1 MIIKRKTTITA
12 LLALLL
18 LFLVALVILLRIQD
32 AEPARPAQET
42 EQETTRHAEESTQPP
57 TILSSYAISI
67 EEKSCL
73 DPLIEKAGHAKA
85 VLLGESSHGTAEYYL
100 WRKKISQRLI
110 QEKDFNFIV
119 VEGDWPTIYIANR
132 YVKGIEPYASDGR
145 SILSQFHRWPTWMW
159 SNEEFLVLI
168 EWLRDYNMQLPPS
181 ERIGIYGKDIY
192 GVSDAMKKT
201 VRYLEQ
207 VDPDFAPQAKSYY
220 DCLARYDEDYGRY
233 IGDVM
238 QRRVSCHEGIEKVVE
253 HLRSHAEQFRPLD
266 EKAYFAAM
274 QNALSIAYAD
284 LHFRSSAHPGAGA
297 WNNRVRFM
305 RKTMDRLRTFYGED
319 SKYIVWAHNTHVGD
333 ARATDMQRDGRFNIG
348 QLLREDYGND
358 NVFIVGF
365 GTYTGQVMAGRAWGE
380 EREIM
385 RIPPAIDTSYEA
397 KLNRVGLPSFMLF
410 MDEAEVREALKG
422 VRGHRA
428 KGVVYNPENE
438 QGNYVPT
445 SLSQRY
451 DAFIFFETTR
461 PLTPIR

>member
-1 MIIKRKTTITA
+1 MTKIKRKTTLTA
-12 LLALLL
+12 ILALLL
-18 LFLVALVILLRIQD
+18 LFFVALVILLRTQN
-32 AEPARPAQET
+32 AG
-42 EQETTRHAEESTQPP
+42 TTRPVQEAIQAQSD
-57 TILSSYAISI
+57 LSSYAISI

-119 VEGDWPTIYIANR
+119 VEGDWPTIYMANR
-132 YVKGIEPYASDGR
+132 YVKDLHPTAVDGR
-145 SILSQFHRWPTWMW
+145 TILSQYDRWPTWMW
-159 SNEEFLVLI
+159 SNEEFLTMI
-168 EWLRDYNMQLPPS
+168 EWLRDYNMQLPP
-181 ERIGIYGKDIY
+181 EDRIGIYGKDIY
-192 GVSDAMKKT
+192 GVVAAMDKT

-207 VDPDFAPQAKSYY
+207 VDPDFAREAKSYY

-253 HLRSHAEQFRPLD
+253 YLKTHADQFRPLD
-266 EKAYFAAM
+266 ENAYFAAKLSAM
-274 QNALSIAYAD
+274 SIAYAD
-284 LHFRSSAHPGAGA
+284 LHFRSSAHPGAA
-297 WNNRVRFM
+297 SWNDRVRFM
-305 RKTMDRLRTFYGED
+305 RKALDRLRTFYGRD

-333 ARATDMQRDGRFNIG
+333 ARATTMQRDGRVNIG
-348 QLLREDYGND
+348 QLLREDYGQD
-358 NVFIVGF
+358 KVYIVGF
-365 GTYTGQVMAGRAWGE
+365 GTYTGQVIAGRAWGKQ
-380 EREIM
+380 REIM
-385 RIPPAIDTSYEA
+385 EIPPAIDSSYEA
-397 KLNRVGLPSFMLF
+397 RLNRVGLPSFMLF
-410 MDEAEVREALKG
+410 MDEAEVRETLKE

-438 QGNYVPT
+438 LGNYVPT